1 MVSVRLGL
9 VLVFASISG
18 ALASD
23 QNCTPVTASAH
34 PDYPPYHWREGGRI
48 VGASV
53 DLNKM
58 IFQELGVAF
67 DAVFTGPWKRVLKT
81 AENGDI
87 DFLMSLKKT
96 DERSAFL
103 DFTDTPAFE
112 NPFTVFTLRN
122 RSFPLTVWE
131 NLKGRYGAKNAG
143 DRYGEPF
150 DSYVANVLEL
160 SDNFSFQDNVNQLLI
175 GRIDYIIHGRYVG
188 QAQFGAIQG
197 GEDIVPLDWN
207 VMNGFVHSGFSLNSP
222 CRHLKDRVSK
232 RYGEL
237 LADGTAERI
246 LSENVGRW
254 ILRSRNY
261 ELKKKVV
268 DID

>member
-1 MVSVRLGL
+1 MLSVRLGL
-9 VLVFASISG
+9 VFLFVSISG

-23 QNCTPVTASAH
+23 PNCTRVTASAH

-53 DLNKM
+53 DLNK
-58 IFQELGVAF
+58 IVFQELSVTF

-81 AENGDI
+81 AENGEI

-96 DERSAFL
+96 GERQRFL

-112 NPFTVFTLRN
+112 NPFTVFTLETR
-122 RSFPLTVWE
+122 RFPLAVW
-131 NLKGRYGAKNAG
+131 NDLKGRYGAKNAG

-150 DSYVANVLEL
+150 DAYVANVLEL
-160 SDNFSFQDNVNQLLI
+160 SDNFSFQDNVNQLLV

-188 QAQFGAIQG
+188 QAQFGAIDG
-197 GEDIVPLDWN
+197 GKAIVPLDWN
-207 VMNGFVHSGFSLNSP
+207 VMNGFVHSGFTLNSA
-222 CRHLKDRVSK
+222 CRHLKDKVSK

-237 LADGTAERI
+237 LADGTAKRI
-246 LSENVGRW
+246 LSDNVGRW